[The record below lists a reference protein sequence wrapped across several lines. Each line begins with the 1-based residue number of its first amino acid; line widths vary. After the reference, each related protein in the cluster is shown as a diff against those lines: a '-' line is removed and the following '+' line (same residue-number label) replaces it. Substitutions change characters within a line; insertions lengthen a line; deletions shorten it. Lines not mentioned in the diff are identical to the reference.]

1 MSKKL
6 LGTLRF
12 LIWCLVIQKQNIN
25 CKHRTVQLRWT
36 SGSVCPISAKAW
48 TPKVGRPD
56 PHTAA
61 SEDLQEGI
69 TAAPL
74 GNLYQEWLCHSQ
86 STSSCSHETCFGLCH
101 GVVREHVNYFSL
113 RKVQVRRAQEHTVNS
128 SHSWNSSFKDLD
140 RCKVN

>member
-25 CKHRTVQLRWT
+25 CKHRSVQLRWT

-48 TPKVGRPD
+48 TPKVGRQTHIQQNRRSPSGQLV
-56 PHTAA
+56 PGVALPLSKHRSA
-61 SEDLQEGI
+61 SS
-69 TAAPL
+69 
-74 GNLYQEWLCHSQ
+74 Y
-86 STSSCSHETCFGLCH
+86 SHETCFGLCH

-113 RKVQVRRAQEHTVNS
+113 RKVQVRRAKEHMVNS